1 VSFRRRLARTS
12 LLVLVLTH
20 ATRAAAAE
28 PSLAWQVLD
37 QRTPRLFWADRNTD
51 VTLRVRNLGTATWS
65 DEAGDHLSYHWLQPD
80 GTVVE
85 KDGMRGRLPGPV
97 HPGETVE
104 VTARV
109 RAPASAGRWLL
120 QWEMVR
126 EQVAWY
132 GPPAGGAP
140 LRLPV
145 LVVWRCAFLQVGF
158 GLAGVALALVLRRSR
173 PAASGWAWL
182 LVEAVP
188 VLWAWAG
195 IALLTL
201 TFSEVGGRQLWRGGG
216 TLAASASALLALPL
230 VLVPGRLRALA
241 AGVLVALASGV
252 AISDA
257 VYLRY
262 FGTVVPAVALAATG
276 QLGRVEGSVRALLRP
291 GDLWLAV
298 GVANAL
304 AFAFLWPH
312 CRREEAPAGRKRLA
326 VSAALAVLCVASAVP
341 ALRNLRDA
349 IRNPATA
356 DQVFSQRALIER
368 WGLVNVHLF
377 DVLRT
382 YREWTTRNAP
392 DPVEEAAV
400 SGFLA
405 RKAAISAAAAARY
418 GVARGANL
426 LVIQVESL
434 QQWVIGARVG
444 SVEITPYLNALRREA
459 LYFPFLFDQSGQGRS
474 SDGEFAALNS
484 QHALDRGAVAFRRPG
499 NRFVA
504 LPGVL
509 REHGYATLSAHA
521 FEKGFWNRGV
531 VHPRYGFQR
540 MLFGPEL
547 GAGEVIGWGLAD
559 GVFLGRMVKPL
570 STERQPFFA
579 FLITLGLHHPFDLF
593 PDRHKVLDVG
603 QLRGTPLGNYIHAM
617 HYFDAS
623 LASFMAGLE
632 EAGLL
637 ANTVV
642 ALYGDHEA
650 GLWIEEHVLAL
661 AGEPGWDAS
670 VLVRLRRVPFFVLV
684 PGGTLAGE
692 IPVIGGHVD
701 IAPTLLALLGLP
713 SPPCFVGHALDP
725 ATDSIAVL
733 NDGSVVGQGLV
744 FVAEG
749 PAIPSGGACFAWPGG
764 APRRLE
770 ECRDLALRGKEELA
784 ASRFV
789 VMHDRAREIAG
800 LGSP

>member
-1 VSFRRRLARTS
+1 
-12 LLVLVLTH
+12 VLVLIH

-28 PSLAWQVLD
+28 PGLAWQVLE
-37 QRTPRLFWADRNTD
+37 QQTPRLFWADRNVD
-51 VTLRVRNLGTATWS
+51 VTLRLRNVGTATWS
-65 DEAGDHLSYHWLQPD
+65 EEAGDHLSYHWLKPD
-80 GTVVE
+80 RTVVE
-85 KDGMRGRLPGPV
+85 KDGMRARLPVPV
-97 HPGETVE
+97 RPGEAVE

-126 EQVAWY
+126 EQVAWF

-140 LRLPV
+140 LSLPV

-173 PAASGWAWL
+173 PAAGAWAWL
-182 LVEAVP
+182 VVEAVP

-216 TLAASASALLALPL
+216 VLAASAAALLALPL
-230 VLVPGRLRALA
+230 VLVPGRVRAPA
-241 AGVLVALASGV
+241 AGVLVGLASGV
-252 AISDA
+252 AIADA

-262 FGTVVPAVALAATG
+262 FGTLVPVVALAAAG

-298 GVANAL
+298 GVASAL
-304 AFAFLWPH
+304 AFALLWPH
-312 CRREEAPAGRKRLA
+312 RRREETPDGRKRLA
-326 VSAALAVLCVASAVP
+326 VSVALAALCVASAVP
-341 ALRNLRDA
+341 ALRNLRAA
-349 IRNPATA
+349 IRDPATA

-382 YREWTTRNAP
+382 YREWTTRSAP
-392 DPVEEAAV
+392 DPAEEAAV

-405 RKAAISAAAAARY
+405 RKAAISAAAAAKY

-426 LVIQVESL
+426 LLIQVESL

-444 SVEITPYLNALRREA
+444 GAEITPYLNALRSRA

-540 MLFGPEL
+540 MLFGPDL
-547 GAGEVIGWGLAD
+547 GPGEVIGWGLAD

-570 STERQPFFA
+570 SEERQPFFA

-603 QLRGTPLGNYIHAM
+603 ELRGTPLGNYIHAM

-650 GLWIEEHVLAL
+650 GLWIEEHVLFL
-661 AGEPGWDAS
+661 AGEPRWDAS

-684 PGGTLAGE
+684 PGQKLAGE
-692 IPVIGGHVD
+692 FPLIGGHVD

-713 SPPCFVGHALDP
+713 SPPCFVGQALDP
-725 ATDSIAVL
+725 ANDSIAVL
-733 NDGSVVGQGLV
+733 NDGSVVGEGLV

-749 PAIPSGGACFAWPGG
+749 PLIPSGGACFAWPGG

-770 ECRDLALRGKEELA
+770 ECRDLARRGKEELA

-800 LGSP
+800 LRSP

>member
-1 VSFRRRLARTS
+1 
-12 LLVLVLTH
+12 VLVLLH
-20 ATRAAAAE
+20 ATRATAAE
-28 PSLAWQVLD
+28 PGLAWQVLE
-37 QRTPRLFWADRNTD
+37 QRTPRLFWADRNVD
-51 VTLRVRNLGTATWS
+51 VTLRLRNDGTATWS
-65 DEAGDHLSYHWLQPD
+65 EEAGDHLSYHWLKPN

-85 KDGMRGRLPGPV
+85 RDGMRARLPGPV
-97 HPGETVE
+97 RPGEAVD

-126 EQVAWY
+126 EQVAWF
-132 GPPAGGAP
+132 GPPVGGAP
-140 LRLPV
+140 LSLAV

-158 GLAGVALALVLRRSR
+158 GLAGVALAVMLRRNR
-173 PAASGWAWL
+173 PAMGARAWL

-188 VLWAWAG
+188 VLWTWAA

-230 VLVPGRLRALA
+230 VLVPGRVRARA

-252 AISDA
+252 AVADA

-262 FGTVVPAVALAATG
+262 FGTVVPVVALASSG
-276 QLGRVEGSVRALLRP
+276 QVGRIEGSVRALLRP

-298 GVANAL
+298 GLANAL
-304 AFAFLWPH
+304 AFALLWPH
-312 CRREEAPAGRKRLA
+312 RRREEAPTARKRVA
-326 VSAALAVLCVASAVP
+326 VSAALATLCVASAVP
-341 ALRNLRDA
+341 ALRNLRAA
-349 IRNPATA
+349 IRDPATT

-392 DPVEEAAV
+392 DPAEEARV
-400 SGFLA
+400 SGSLA
-405 RKAAISAAAAARY
+405 RKAAISAAAAAKF

-426 LVIQVESL
+426 LLIQVESL

-444 SVEITPYLNALRREA
+444 GVEITPYLNALRSRA

-484 QHALDRGAVAFRRPG
+484 QHALDRGAVAFRRPA

-509 REHGYATLSAHA
+509 REHDYATLSAHA

-540 MLFGPEL
+540 MLFGPDL
-547 GAGEVIGWGLAD
+547 GRGEVIGWGLAD
-559 GVFLGRMVKPL
+559 GVFLARMVKPL
-570 STERQPFFA
+570 SEERQPFFG
-579 FLITLGLHHPFDLF
+579 FLITLGLHHPFDQF

-603 QLRGTPLGNYIHAM
+603 ELRGTPLGNYVHAM

-623 LASFMAGLE
+623 LASFMAELE

-637 ANTVV
+637 TNTVV

-650 GLWIEEHVLAL
+650 GLWVEENVLFL
-661 AGEPGWDAS
+661 AGEPRWDAS

-684 PGGTLAGE
+684 PGGRLAGE
-692 IPVIGGHVD
+692 VPVIGGHVD

-725 ATDSIAVL
+725 AADSIAVL
-733 NDGSVVGQGLV
+733 NDGSVVGEGLV

-749 PAIPSGGACFAWPGG
+749 PLIPGGGACFAWPGG

-770 ECRDLALRGKEELA
+770 ECRDLALRGREELA

-789 VMHDRAREIAG
+789 VMHDRAREVAG
-800 LGSP
+800 LRSP